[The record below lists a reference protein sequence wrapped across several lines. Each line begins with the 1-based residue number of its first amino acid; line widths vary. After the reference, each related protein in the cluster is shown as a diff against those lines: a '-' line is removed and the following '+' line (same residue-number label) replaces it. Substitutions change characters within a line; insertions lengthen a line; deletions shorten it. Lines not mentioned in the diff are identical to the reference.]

1 MVRLELGYS
10 QTERSALTTSLGDIL
25 RMVGLANGITIIM
38 KLLRSYQLLI
48 ISVFVIN
55 KVVELLFII
64 EETIFFP

>member
-25 RMVGLANGITIIM
+25 RMVGLTYGITIII

-64 EETIFFP
+64 KKT